1 MEKFIYY
8 GELFAIYKELLANNA
23 QNIFSLYY
31 EDNLTLQ
38 EIADNLNVSK
48 SYIGNIIK
56 KCEKK
61 LDNLEDKLHIYDNI
75 QKLTQALELED
86 IKKIKKVISSVI

>member
-1 MEKFIYY
+1 MEKFVYY
-8 GELFAIYKELLANNA
+8 GELFDIYKDLLAKNV

-61 LDNLEDKLHIYDNI
+61 LDSFEDKLHIYENNRILNNLLEINDIDEIKRIIKNI
-75 QKLTQALELED
+75 
-86 IKKIKKVISSVI
+86 V

>member
-1 MEKFIYY
+1 MEKYIYY
-8 GELFAIYKELLANNA
+8 GSLYSIYKDLLTENN

-31 EDNLTLQ
+31 EENLTLQ

-48 SYIGNIIK
+48 SYVGNVIK

-61 LDNLEDKLHIYDNI
+61 LDSLENSLKVYEMKSTLNE
-75 QKLTQALELED
+75 LLLEED
-86 IKKIKKVISSVI
+86 ILKIKNKIKSIL